1 MGTEEIGKGTDEIG
15 KGTDEK
21 KKAARGMEETR
32 AA

>member
-1 MGTEEIGKGTDEIG
+1 MGTEEIEKGIDEIG